1 MIIHPAKYA
10 REREKEREKSK
21 GSKGFIV
28 TISREFGCPAKIIT
42 KDLISLINKSSEQKW
57 TSVSKEILAESAKT
71 LGIPPSE
78 IKYFFEYHEQ
88 GVFDGILNTIAKFYI
103 SDRKIYSAVEK
114 AISSI
119 GNNGNVVIVGRGG
132 AAICKDFNKALHVRL
147 MAPLDWR
154 IEKVMEYYKI
164 GRKQAVDFVQDYD
177 SKRQKFISHFSK
189 EGLTNSLFDVIYN
202 CKSFSKKEI
211 VQSIFKQMK
220 TKKLIK

>member
-21 GSKGFIV
+21 GSKGVIV
-28 TISREFGCPAKIIT
+28 TISREFGCPAKVIT
-42 KDLISLINKSSEQKW
+42 KELISLINKSSEQKW

-88 GVFDGILNTIAKFYI
+88 GVVDGILNTIAKFYI

-114 AISSI
+114 AIRSI

-132 AAICKDFNKALHVRL
+132 VAICNDFNKALHVRL

-154 IEKVMEYYKI
+154 IEKVMEFYSIEK
-164 GRKQAVDFVQDYD
+164 KQAVDFVKDYD
-177 SKRQKFISHFSK
+177 SKRQKFISHYSK

-202 CKSFSKKEI
+202 CESFSKKEI
-211 VQSIFKQMK
+211 VQSIFTQMK
-220 TKKLIK
+220 SKKLIK